1 MSVSGLCELCESGSV
16 EDGCERCGRLVCSEH
31 YDEPTGFCTAC
42 VSEAGR
48 SPGDTPNGGRGQ
60 RPDGVDEYRF

>member
-1 MSVSGLCELCESGSV
+1 MSVSGLCEICETGSV

-31 YDEPTGFCTAC
+31 YDESMGFCTDC
-42 VSEAGR
+42 VSEFGR
-48 SPGDTPNGGRGQ
+48 GPDGGSGGRDE